1 MLIPIVCNNIPTW
14 DYWRRVLDAASL
26 HQAPDPRSNGSVPHL
41 VEGRTEDTVGSLG
54 GDSEEAVSR
63 LRDREVVGLQV
74 RTIHEFGRFAGDAVV
89 PKVHL
94 ELGDQVGSDD
104 GEGGRVGAELGEEGL
119 RLAHDGGG
127 WKGLR
132 WETLEENPQRLARE
146 AGLGCT
152 CASACRFESR
162 SRLKCKSKTDGEY
175 VGRN

>member
-14 DYWRRVLDAASL
+14 DYWRKVLDAASL

-132 WETLEENPQRLARE
+132 GGRRWRRTRSALRGRLGWGVLAHQPVDLK
-146 AGLGCT
+146 AGHG
-152 CASACRFESR
+152 
-162 SRLKCKSKTDGEY
+162 
-175 VGRN
+175 